1 MLQQVREIPVADGP
15 DALPTMSGVEV
26 LRAVREFSPR
36 TRLAAQVESEL
47 ALPALLA
54 LVHV

>member
-1 MLQQVREIPVADGP
+1 MLQQAREIPVADGP

-36 TRLAAQVESEL
+36 TRLAAQVENEL